1 MAHLQ
6 RHWERVEKSGGRYE
20 SEDDDDDYGAF
31 YSDDDFYDDDDE
43 SDYEDMEFY
52 MCVLYVA
59 IGDLCC

>member
-6 RHWERVEKSGGRYE
+6 RHFERVEKSGGRYE
-20 SEDDDDDYGAF
+20 SDEDDDDYGAF

-52 MCVLYVA
+52 MCV
-59 IGDLCC
+59 